1 MAIQVS
7 TEILEGAVL
16 ALLTQEDYY
25 GYTITKQ
32 MQQSF
37 PISESTMYPI
47 LRRLKKD
54 GWLTT
59 YDQPYEGRNRR
70 YYKITPAGIER
81 LKQIRED
88 WMTLRTATNKILEG
102 NDGE

>member
-1 MAIQVS
+1 MTIQAS
-7 TEILEGAVL
+7 TEILEGSVL
-16 ALLTQEDYY
+16 ALLTREEYY
-25 GYTITKQ
+25 GYTITKR

-59 YDQPYEGRNRR
+59 YDQAFEGRNRR
-70 YYKITPAGIER
+70 YYQITDEGRTR
-81 LKQIRED
+81 LTEIRND
-88 WMTLRTATNKILEG
+88 WNELKTVTDQILEK

>member
-1 MAIQVS
+1 MAIQAS
-7 TEILEGAVL
+7 TEILEGSVL
-16 ALLTQEDYY
+16 ALLSREDYY
-25 GYTITKQ
+25 GYTITKR

-47 LRRLKKD
+47 LRRLKKS

-59 YDQPYEGRNRR
+59 YDQAYEGRNRR
-70 YYKITPAGIER
+70 YYKITDAGISR
-81 LKQIRED
+81 LNEIRQD
-88 WMTLRTATNKILEG
+88 WRELKSVTDEILEE

>member
-7 TEILEGAVL
+7 TEILEGSVL